1 MKHIRSFNKMHSF
14 FSSKI
19 GNLFESEE
27 GKRIVANYIKL
38 IKENKILRKQ
48 YDLYTQLEEGVPKL
62 IKENKENSAEYVN
75 EILISFDNITKKQ
88 LKESNNKL
96 FWFLMNNNIITETEN
111 PWGTLKKGVLKEG
124 KERQKWDYT
133 KTNPVFKYLD
143 YLLYEGKK
151 DLSLF
156 IENKQNLTKHLHV
169 KQVELNEEKTPEEK
183 IKEFN
188 DKYQGKLTVEEMNL
202 VRELVKINGKH
213 KPVIVEYQKSIT
225 NSIND
230 LIKTTDDI
238 ELKNKYLQLKEH
250 VLFEDYSSLEKA
262 VKLFEIRQV
271 IDEIKNN

>member
-238 ELKNKYLQLKEH
+238 ELKNKYLQLKEQ